1 MTKLTKAIWT
11 FALLLLC
18 SFVISTNF
26 FKPSTQPDSNSSL
39 PSDVN
44 LNLPVVIGYSNWIG
58 WWPWAIA
65 ESEGLFAKHN
75 VDVQLK
81 WYDDYS
87 SSLKDL
93 NTGVIDGNCQTLNDT
108 ISFAASAKKGEII
121 VLVNDNSYGNDK
133 IIAANGIKKIEDLKN
148 KQVLIEEGVVDDFLL
163 SLALEQR
170 GLTRND
176 VQIVN
181 LETGAAAAA
190 FGAGQGDAVGAF
202 PPFWLDALK
211 RDGATEIAS
220 SRDFPGAIAD
230 LLVVTEEFAERNPK
244 KVQALVDVW
253 FDLLE
258 FMSSNPIRAEEIMAQ
273 RAEISA
279 EQLQKFKQGVKMFD
293 LSNNLQAFEQGDSMK
308 HMPFAAVKIV
318 TFLQNYTDGFDEVP
332 NLNSIFDNSFVQAH
346 SKRGRK
352 KANV

>member
-1 MTKLTKAIWT
+1 MTKLTKGIWI

-18 SFVISTNF
+18 SFAISTNF
-26 FKPSTQPDSNSSL
+26 SIVSNSS
-39 PSDVN
+39 PTSDIN
-44 LNLPVVIGYSNWIG
+44 QNFPIVIGYSNWIG

-75 VDVQLK
+75 LDVELK

-87 SSLKDL
+87 SSLNDL

-108 ISFAASAKKGEII
+108 ISFAASAKKGETI

-133 IIAANGIKKIEDLKN
+133 IIAANGISKIEDLKN
-148 KQVLIEEGVVDDFLL
+148 KQVLIEEGVVDHFLL

-176 VQIVN
+176 INIVN

-190 FGAGQGDAVGAF
+190 FRAGEGDAVGAF
-202 PPFWLDALK
+202 PPFWLEALK
-211 RDGATEIAS
+211 REGATEIAS
-220 SRDFPGAIAD
+220 SKDFPGAIAD
-230 LLVVTEEFAERNPK
+230 LLVVTQELVERNPQ
-244 KVQALVDVW
+244 KVQALIEVW

-258 FMSSNPIRAEEIMAQ
+258 FMSSNPTKAEEIMAR

-293 LSNNLQAFEQGDSMK
+293 LNDNLQAFEPGDSMK
-308 HMPFAAVKIV
+308 NMPFAAKKI
-318 TFLQNYTDGFDEVP
+318 TAFLQNYTDFGGAPD
-332 NLNSIFDNSFVQAH
+332 LNSIFNNSFLIKVT
-346 SKRGRK
+346 SR
-352 KANV
+352 

>member
-1 MTKLTKAIWT
+1 MTKLTKGIWILA
-11 FALLLLC
+11 FLLLC
-18 SFVISTNF
+18 SFAISTNF
-26 FKPSTQPDSNSSL
+26 SRSSNKLVSNSS
-39 PSDVN
+39 PTSEIN
-44 LNLPVVIGYSNWIG
+44 QNLPIVIGYSNWIG

-87 SSLKDL
+87 SSLNDL
-93 NTGVIDGNCQTLNDT
+93 NAGVIDGNCQTLNDT
-108 ISFAASAKKGEII
+108 ISFAASAKKGETV

-133 IIAANGIKKIEDLKN
+133 IIAANGISKIEDLKN

-176 VQIVN
+176 VHIIN

-190 FGAGQGDAVGAF
+190 FRAGEGDAVGAF
-202 PPFWLDALK
+202 PPFWLEALK
-211 RDGATEIAS
+211 RDGAIEIAS
-220 SRDFPGAIAD
+220 SKDFPGAIAD
-230 LLVVTEEFAERNPK
+230 LLVVTQELVERNPQ

-258 FMSSNPIRAEEIMAQ
+258 FMSSNPTRTEEIMAR

-279 EQLQKFKQGVKMFD
+279 EQLQKFKPGVKMFD
-293 LSNNLQAFEQGDSMK
+293 LNDNLQAFKQGDSMK
-308 HMPFAAVKIV
+308 NMPFAAEKMSA
-318 TFLQNYTDGFDEVP
+318 FFQNYTDSFDEVLD
-332 NLNSIFDNSFVQAH
+332 LNSIFNNSFLIKVTSQ
-346 SKRGRK
+346 
-352 KANV
+352 